1 MAGGS
6 ASSEASLEQTPTWA
20 VSTVCAVLVTIS
32 IFIEHALHLLT
43 KFLHRRK
50 RKYLNN
56 ALLKIRAELMLLGLL
71 TLLLSVAQ
79 QPISKICIPKSMGDS
94 FRPCQNTTLPDSIV
108 EEKTCQRQGKISLV
122 SSTGINELQVLIFVL
137 AVFHVLSCILTMGLG
152 IAKMNRWESW
162 EEETRTLDYEFSND
176 PRRFKLA
183 KQTSFVKR
191 HLRFWSGH
199 PLLLWPA
206 CFVRQFTGSV
216 SKTDYFALRHGF
228 IAAHFSAGSK
238 FDFQKFLRRALDEDF
253 SKVVGM
259 SLWIWMFSVL
269 FIFLNAHK
277 FYSYFWLPF
286 IPLVIA
292 LIVGTK
298 LQFIIT
304 KMCLESGDESAVVQG
319 TLVVKPDDNLFW
331 FGSPRLLLHL
341 IQFILFQNA
350 FQLAFFAWTWVK
362 FGLRSCFHR
371 KTEDIIIRI
380 AMGFLVQL
388 LIGYVTLPLYA
399 LVTQMGSSMRK
410 VVFTER
416 VAEGLKKWHTVAKR
430 QLAAKK
436 SNSGGTPTT
445 PEIFSPSL
453 AVETSPSEGVESR
466 ATESELLPW
475 SPSTE
480 PDYAVVEIMEEE
492 GEAPPGSSSKG
503 RGLYDGEISFV
514 WRDARTST

>member
-1 MAGGS
+1 MAGGTT
-6 ASSEASLEQTPTWA
+6 SSEASLQETPTWA
-20 VSTVCAVLVTIS
+20 VATVSAVLITIS
-32 IFIEHALHLLT
+32 ILIEHGLHLLT
-43 KFLHRRK
+43 KFLHKRK
-50 RKYLNN
+50 RKYLIQ
-56 ALLKIRAELMLLGLL
+56 ALHNIRAELMLLGFLSLLL
-71 TLLLSVAQ
+71 TVTQ

-94 FRPCQNTTLPDSIV
+94 FAPCENTTLPDSIL
-108 EEKTCQRQGKISLV
+108 EEGTCLRQGKISLLT
-122 SSTGINELQVLIFVL
+122 STGVNELQFLIFVL
-137 AVFHVLSCILTMGLG
+137 AVFHVLSCILTMALG

-162 EEETRTLDYEFSND
+162 EEETRTVDYQFSND

-206 CFVRQFTGSV
+206 CFIRQFTGSV

-228 IAAHFSAGSK
+228 ITAHFSAESK

-259 SLWIWMFSVL
+259 SLWIWMFSVF

-277 FYSYFWLPF
+277 FHNYLWLPF
-286 IPLVIA
+286 IPLVMA

-304 KMCLESGDESAVVQG
+304 KMCLERRDESVVVQG

-331 FGSPRLLLHL
+331 FGRPRLLLHF

-350 FQLAFFAWTWVK
+350 FQLAFFTWTWFK

-371 KTEDIIIRI
+371 PTEDIVIRI
-380 AMGFLVQL
+380 AMGFLVEL
-388 LIGYVTLPLYA
+388 LIGYVTLPLYG

-416 VAEGLKKWHTVAKR
+416 VVEGLKNWHTVAKR
-430 QLAAKK
+430 QLAMKK
-436 SNSGGTPTT
+436 SNLSGHTS
-445 PEIFSPSL
+445 EISPSHT
-453 AVETSPSEGVESR
+453 VDTSISEGKE
-466 ATESELLPW
+466 
-475 SPSTE
+475 STE
-480 PDYAVVEIMEEE
+480 TDYAVVEIIEEDPLQSRSK
-492 GEAPPGSSSKG
+492 ANGS
-503 RGLYDGEISFV
+503 YDGEISFG
-514 WRDARTST
+514 WRK